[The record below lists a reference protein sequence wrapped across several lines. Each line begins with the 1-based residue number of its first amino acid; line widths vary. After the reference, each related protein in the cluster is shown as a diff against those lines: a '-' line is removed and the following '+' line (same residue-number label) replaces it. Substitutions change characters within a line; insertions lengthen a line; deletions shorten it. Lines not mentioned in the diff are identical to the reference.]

1 MYYISVEWVY
11 KNGDSGQ
18 QNLSIVYVNGIRK
31 QWLFYPD
38 YIIKTTDVN
47 IWVVETKGGMQAGH
61 TKNIDRQVEN
71 KFNAFKKYAKKYN
84 LHWGF
89 VRDIDEELYINNTIY
104 TEDMSG
110 DNWITLD
117 DVLK

>member
-1 MYYISVEWVY
+1 M
-11 KNGDSGQ
+11 
-18 QNLSIVYVNGIRK
+18 NGIRK

-38 YIIKTTDVN
+38 YIIKTTSGN
-47 IWVVETKGGMQAGH
+47 IWIIEAKGGMHAGH

-71 KFNAFKKYAKKYN
+71 QFNAFKEYAKKYN

-104 TEDMSG
+104 TEDMSR
-110 DNWITLD
+110 DNWIQLD

>member
-1 MYYISVEWVY
+1 M
-11 KNGDSGQ
+11 
-18 QNLSIVYVNGIRK
+18 NGIRK

-38 YIIKTTDVN
+38 YIIKTTDRN
-47 IWVVETKGGMQAGH
+47 IWIIETKGGMQAGH
-61 TKNIDRQVEN
+61 IKNIDRQVEN

-104 TEDMSG
+104 TENMSE
-110 DNWITLD
+110 DN
-117 DVLK
+117 

>member
-1 MYYISVEWVY
+1 M
-11 KNGDSGQ
+11 
-18 QNLSIVYVNGIRK
+18 NGIRK

-38 YIIKTTDVN
+38 YIIKTTGVN
-47 IWVVETKGGMQAGH
+47 IWIIETKGRMQAGH

-71 KFNAFKKYAKKYN
+71 KFNAFKEYAKKYN

-104 TEDMSG
+104 TENMSE
-110 DNWITLD
+110 DN
-117 DVLK
+117 

>member
-1 MYYISVEWVY
+1 M
-11 KNGDSGQ
+11 
-18 QNLSIVYVNGIRK
+18 NGIRK

-38 YIIKTTDVN
+38 YIIKTTGVN
-47 IWVVETKGGMQAGH
+47 IWIIETKGRMQAGH

-71 KFNAFKKYAKKYN
+71 KFNAFKEYAKKYS

-110 DNWITLD
+110 DNWISLD